1 MPKNK
6 PAADLSKAV
15 AESPISDVFEGRD
28 PAASEKEWAEKTLAP
43 TLDKAPEKPI
53 GASTGTNLD
62 EHGHARFSTISNTPI
77 RRLYTQADLPADWNY
92 DTYLGYPGQPPYTR
106 GIHSTGYRGKL
117 WTMRMFSG
125 FASPEETNQRYKY
138 LLEHGGGGLSVAFD
152 LPTLMGY
159 DSDHAA
165 SEGEVGKCGV
175 AIDSLEDMEILFDGI
190 SLENITTSMTINS
203 PASVLWAMYLV
214 VAEKQ
219 GADWK
224 KISGTIQND
233 ILKEYIAQK
242 EYIYPPAPSMRL
254 VIDTFEFGSKF
265 TPRFNTISISGYH
278 IREAGSTALQE
289 LAFTIYDGVEYV
301 EWARRRGLDV
311 DDFGP
316 RLSFFFNAHNDFF
329 EEIAKYRAARKIW
342 YRLMKDRFGAK
353 NDRTRLMRF
362 HTQTAGVSL
371 PAQQPRNNIARVA
384 LQALAAVLGGTQS
397 LHTDAYDEALALP
410 TEEAARIAL
419 RTQQI
424 IAFESG
430 VAQTVDPL
438 GGSYFVEKQT
448 LDMEKGAFDYF
459 QKLDQMGGMVKAIE
473 RGYPQ
478 KEIAEASYQYQRAVE
493 ANEKITVGVNDFVI
507 EEGSPHILYIGES
520 VARARP
526 PLERRSPAPPRCAET
541 SRRQGSDRGFQWQ
554 YFRSQY
560 DALHRRRR
568 SRLCHGRRNL
578 RSVAR
583 GVRNLYGSKCHMIS
597 VCGRK
602 LRPQRFFSRLVRTI
616 GDAWPS
622 FVFVTF
628 QVSIDHSFAGLRSL
642 RSQDADP
649 FAENRTRASIIRCP
663 TKGSC
668 SFDRSSN
675 PDSTSPEGDS
685 RHHSCRTLWRPCKAP
700 E

>member
-1 MPKNK
+1 MEVGDGMPEDKLKAN
-6 PAADLSKAV
+6 LRKAV
-15 AESPISDVFEGRD
+15 VESPISDVFEDRD
-28 PAASEKEWAEKTLAP
+28 PDTSEKEWAEKTLAP
-43 TLDKAPEKPI
+43 TLSRTPEKPI
-53 GASTGTNLD
+53 GAVTGINLD
-62 EHGHARFSTISNTPI
+62 EHGRARFSTISNAPI

-92 DTYLGYPGQPPYTR
+92 DQYLGYPGQAPYTR
-106 GIHSTGYRGKL
+106 GIHPTGYRGKL

-159 DSDHAA
+159 DSDHPA

-190 SLENITTSMTINS
+190 SLENVTTSMTINS

-371 PAQQPRNNIARVA
+371 PAQQPMNNIARVA

-448 LDMEKGAFDYF
+448 LDMEKGAFEYF
-459 QKLDQMGGMVKAIE
+459 EKLDQMGGMVKAIE

-478 KEIAEASYQYQRAVE
+478 KEIAEASYQYQCAVE

-520 VARARP
+520 VARAQEKK
-526 PLERRSPAPPRCAET
+526 LEILRSRRSSEEVQ
-541 SRRQGSDRGFQWQ
+541 RRLGALKHAAAKNPTAGSNGNISEVNTMP
-554 YFRSQY
+554 YII
-560 DALHRRRR
+560 DA
-568 SRLCHGRRNL
+568 
-578 RSVAR
+578 
-583 GVRNLYGSKCHMIS
+583 VRAYATVGEICEAMRQVYGTYTEIS
-597 VCGRK
+597 V
-602 LRPQRFFSRLVRTI
+602 T
-616 GDAWPS
+616 
-622 FVFVTF
+622 
-628 QVSIDHSFAGLRSL
+628 
-642 RSQDADP
+642 
-649 FAENRTRASIIRCP
+649 
-663 TKGSC
+663 
-668 SFDRSSN
+668 
-675 PDSTSPEGDS
+675 
-685 RHHSCRTLWRPCKAP
+685 
-700 E
+700 